1 MSNGDRESRGLNHKE
16 QKISN
21 TSGGDE
27 FVRAIATIAIAQILE
42 STGFHSSHRSS
53 TDALVEVL
61 IRYIADLGRAAAFH
75 ANVSGRTSCN
85 VFDVLQ
91 GLEEFGLSQGSSGA
105 SDYHCCAVS
114 SGVVREIATFVKT
127 EEERPFAASLPR
139 FPIAPIP
146 KLMPSFAEAGR
157 AAGGKHIPE
166 WLPSFPDTHTYIYT
180 PVWNERSTDLRA
192 DKLEQVRQRR
202 KAERSL
208 LNLQQRL
215 ACNSTFGVLPTVD
228 IDSKKGKQV
237 VESNPLLA
245 PPLLNG
251 EREVPEIVIPSETAS
266 SKRFSVLETFAPA
279 FEAAKSGMLDAG
291 GDERRALPNNRPVVT
306 FKFGIAKKSM
316 AASLSLDISDG
327 KKGSW
332 LRDDEKDD
340 KKRRAEMILK
350 QAMENPQ
357 ELAQL

>member
-1 MSNGDRESRGLNHKE
+1 MSNGGRESRGLNHKE

-27 FVRAIATIAIAQILE
+27 FVRAIATIAIAQIWSPLV
-42 STGFHSSHRSS
+42 ST
-53 TDALVEVL
+53 AL
-61 IRYIADLGRAAAFH
+61 I
-75 ANVSGRTSCN
+75 
-85 VFDVLQ
+85 

-105 SDYHCCAVS
+105 SDFHCCAVS

-139 FPIAPIP
+139 FPIARSP
-146 KLMPSFAEAGR
+146 KLMPSFAEVGR

-215 ACNSTFGVLPTVD
+215 ACNSTSGVLPTVD
-228 IDSKKGKQV
+228 VDSKKGKQV
-237 VESNPLLA
+237 VESNPFLA

-251 EREVPEIVIPSETAS
+251 EREVSEIVIPSETAS
-266 SKRFSVLETFAPA
+266 TK
-279 FEAAKSGMLDAG
+279 
-291 GDERRALPNNRPVVT
+291 RPVVT